1 VEEKPKKSAEP
12 KGAPGV
18 AKAKPAKAAPK
29 AKKPASEAKQGSREL
44 DAKTIRIGLAALIAV
59 VLVVA
64 LAFDI
69 FGGDDSSSEEASKP
83 GGNAVGLSESA
94 LIARAGSLEHPVYW
108 VGGRVG
114 TESYELDK
122 ASTGN
127 VYIRYLTGDAQAG
140 DPGAEFLTVGTY
152 PVPEASK
159 ALHEGAK
166 TATEGQKLSRHDGFE
181 ALSSPQSTNA
191 YVVFDD
197 EPELQIEIYSPQP
210 GEAAELATSGALEPL
225 G

>member
-1 VEEKPKKSAEP
+1 VGEKSKKSPASKDSP
-12 KGAPGV
+12 SAAKDQP
-18 AKAKPAKAAPK
+18 AKAKK
-29 AKKPASEAKQGSREL
+29 GSKEL
-44 DAKTIRIGLAALIAV
+44 DAKTIRIALAALIAV
-59 VLVVA
+59 VLIVA

-69 FGGDDSSSEEASKP
+69 FSGDDSSSEEASKP
-83 GGNAVGLSESA
+83 GGNVVGLSESA
-94 LIARAGSLEHPVYW
+94 LIARAGSFEHPVYW

-127 VYIRYLTGDAQAG
+127 VYIRYLTGGAQAG
-140 DPGAEFLTVGTY
+140 DPRAEFLTVGTY
-152 PVPEASK
+152 PVAEASK

-166 TATEGQKLSRHDGFE
+166 TAEEGQTLSQHEGFE
-181 ALSSPQSTNA
+181 VLSSPQSTNA

-197 EPELQIEIYSPQP
+197 QPELQVEIYSPQP
-210 GEAAELATSGALEPL
+210 GEAAELATSGALKPL